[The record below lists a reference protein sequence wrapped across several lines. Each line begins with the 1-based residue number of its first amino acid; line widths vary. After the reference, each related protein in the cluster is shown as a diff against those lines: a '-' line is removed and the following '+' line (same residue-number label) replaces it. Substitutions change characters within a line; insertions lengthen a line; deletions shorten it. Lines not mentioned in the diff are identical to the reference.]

1 MNILVFA
8 NAMNTLSGGDKRFI
22 EIFKRFKAQGHLIEV
37 MITRTGYEIC
47 RNEDLNVS
55 YQILP
60 IRSEN
65 NLGPILSNLL
75 RLTIA
80 TLGIIR
86 NLRKHNVVY
95 STSDFLNDTV
105 PAIFLKSVDKKVKW
119 IVSVYHIVPYPSKRP
134 GNFSFSNVFSFIAQ
148 QVSLLLIA
156 RWSDMIQTEA
166 NFVRDELV
174 RRYRI
179 SPKKII
185 VCQSGINPK
194 VVDYLSRSKGKIYDA
209 CFLARLHKS
218 KGIYDLIEA
227 WKHVCKCDNN
237 AKLAIAGGGPL
248 EIVNEIKNKIKALNL
263 ERNVFYL
270 GFLSEEDKYKLLR
283 ASKLFVLPSYEE
295 GIPITFYEAM
305 YCDLPIITYY
315 LPSYVD
321 IRDYLVKVPLG
332 DVKELAEVLV
342 MVLQDEDLRHKLG
355 GKGKKL
361 AEERTWDEVA
371 ECILSQIFKT
381 SIGKVH

>member
-47 RNEDLNVS
+47 KNEDLNVS

>member
-22 EIFKRFKAQGHLIEV
+22 EIFKRFKAQGHLIKV

-156 RWSDMIQTEA
+156 KWSDMIQTEA
-166 NFVRDELV
+166 NFVRDELI

-194 VVDYLSRSKGKIYDA
+194 VIDYLSRSKGKIYYA

-305 YCDLPIITYY
+305 YCDLPIVTYY

-321 IRDYLVKVPLG
+321 IQDYLVKVPLG

-342 MVLQDEDLRHKLG
+342 MVLQDEELRHKLG

-361 AEERTWDEVA
+361 AEEHTWDKVA